1 MSGQTTN
8 GRTDRQNQSLNPI
21 TAYAPRGNNN
31 TGGNDG
37 LVGELFRYGGKGVV
51 TCSLLE
57 VLYEVVW
64 TEESVPKQQGQVL
77 IFSLYKKGDIE
88 DLGIYRGI
96 TLLSVGGKLF

>member
-1 MSGQTTN
+1 MNGRTD
-8 GRTDRQNQSLNPI
+8 GRTDRQNQLLNPAA
-21 TAYAPRGNNN
+21 AYAPRGNNN

-37 LVGELFRYGGKGVV
+37 LVGELFRYGGKGVA

-64 TEESVPKQQGQVL
+64 TEESVPKQQRQVL
-77 IFSLYKKGDIE
+77 TFSLYKKGDTE

-96 TLLSVGGKLF
+96 TLLNVGGKLF